1 MRLRLLGG
9 FEAVRE
15 RGRLRPTTRKAA
27 ALLAL
32 LGLRPGIPVPRARL
46 AALLWPE
53 SGEAAART
61 SLRQALAMLRKDL
74 GEGSPL
80 PVAEGDDLLLPADQ
94 VESDVAAFERALA
107 DPSRLAEAAALHAG
121 ELLAGF
127 DAGSDAFEDWR
138 RDEAARLRDR
148 LAAALGAALAQA
160 GGASATTLATALL
173 TVEPAAEDAHQALI
187 RAHLAEGAL
196 GAAMRQYAK
205 CRDALQREFG
215 VPPSPATEELRARIR
230 APQAQEGEGDD
241 RPALAVLPFT
251 DLSDDPA
258 HGWLAQAF
266 AEDLTAALSRFRVLH
281 VVAAASVAAAHEPG
295 APMTETAT
303 RLGARYLL
311 TGSLRRAG
319 TQVRLTADLT
329 DVREGRHLWAQR
341 LDLPADRLPAI
352 EDEMVAAIA
361 GTLAKRLEQNLVREA
376 RQRPAADLRAWEC
389 WLRGLFL
396 LRTGDEARARE
407 AEALFRRAL
416 DLDPGFARAEAG
428 LSLVN
433 FNDWSCMAW
442 DRWTEREHGAFT
454 HAQRAVALDESD
466 PLAHMILGR
475 VFLYR
480 RDFDRAD
487 HHLARAEALNPHD
500 ADLQTQLALTHCMLG
515 RPEQGRDAAA
525 LAARLNPFHD
535 DWYFAYAAIPAFCLG
550 DYRGALALADRA
562 PEIAT
567 DMEAWRAAAL
577 AHLGRLDDAA
587 AALERFQARFRE
599 RITFGRAP
607 KPGEAARWLAH
618 VNPFRRAEDLARLM
632 DGARK
637 AGLEDGG
644 KRTSPRTPQPFLRP
658 GD

>member
-1 MRLRLLGG
+1 MTLRLSLLGG
-9 FEAVRE
+9 FAAERE
-15 RGRLRPTTRKAA
+15 NGRLRPTTRKAA

-32 LGLRPGIPVPRARL
+32 LGLRPGIPVPRARI

-61 SLRQALAMLRKDL
+61 SLRQALALLRKDL
-74 GEGSPL
+74 GEGAPL
-80 PVAEGDDLLLPADQ
+80 PVAEGDTLLLPADR
-94 VESDVAAFERALA
+94 VTSDVAAFERALA
-107 DPSRLAEAAALHAG
+107 DPARLAEAAALHAG

-127 DAGSDAFEDWR
+127 DAGSDAFEQWR
-138 RDEAARLRDR
+138 RDEATRLRDR
-148 LAAALGAALAQA
+148 LAAALDTALAQA
-160 GGASATTLATALL
+160 EGAAAIPLAAALL
-173 TVEPAAEDAHQALI
+173 AIEPASEEAHQALI

-205 CRDALQREFG
+205 CREALQREFG
-215 VPPSPATEELRARIR
+215 VPPSPATEALRARIR
-230 APQAQEGEGDD
+230 APQPRETAAED
-241 RPALAVLPFT
+241 RPTLAVLPFT

-295 APMTETAT
+295 APMAETAA

-329 DVREGRHLWAQR
+329 DTREGRHLWSQR

-352 EDEMVAAIA
+352 EDEMVAAVA
-361 GTLAKRLEQNLVREA
+361 GALAKRLEQNLVREA
-376 RQRPAADLRAWEC
+376 RLRPAADLRAWEC

-396 LRTGDEARARE
+396 LRTGEETHARE

-442 DRWTEREHGAFT
+442 DRWAEREHGAFT
-454 HAQRAVALDESD
+454 HAQRAVALDEAD

-475 VFLYR
+475 IFLYR
-480 RDFDRAD
+480 CDFDRAD

-500 ADLQTQLALTHCMLG
+500 ADLQTQLALAHCLLG
-515 RPEQGRDAAA
+515 RPERGRDAAA
-525 LAARLNPFHD
+525 LAVRLNPFHD
-535 DWYFAYAAIPAFCLG
+535 DWYFAYAAIPAFCTG
-550 DYRGALALADRA
+550 DYGGALTLADRA

-567 DMEAWRAAAL
+567 DLEAWRASAL
-577 AHLGRLDDAA
+577 AHLGRFEDAA
-587 AALERFQARFRE
+587 AALARFRANFRR
-599 RITFGRAP
+599 RITFGREPDA
-607 KPGEAARWLAH
+607 GEAAQWLAR
-618 VNPFRRAEDLARLM
+618 VNPFRRVEDLERLM
-632 DGARK
+632 AGVRC
-637 AGLEDGG
+637 AGLEGA
-644 KRTSPRTPQPFLRP
+644 
-658 GD
+658 